1 MIPALLCEVFM
12 LNLTNSE
19 LVQLIDENIHHKRNR
34 KILKRRLIDGVTY
47 EALAEEFEMS
57 VRGIKKLVYREQERL
72 RDIAEK

>member
-1 MIPALLCEVFM
+1 M

-34 KILKRRLIDGVTY
+34 RILKRRLIDGVTY
-47 EALAEEFEMS
+47 EALAEEFDMS
-57 VRGIKKLVYREQERL
+57 VRGIKKLVYRERDRL

>member
-1 MIPALLCEVFM
+1 M

-47 EALAEEFEMS
+47 EALAEEFDMS
-57 VRGIKKLVYREQERL
+57 VRGVKKLVYRAQDQL

>member
-1 MIPALLCEVFM
+1 M

-57 VRGIKKLVYREQERL
+57 VRGIKKLVYREQDRL

>member
-1 MIPALLCEVFM
+1 M

-47 EALAEEFEMS
+47 EALAEEFDMS
-57 VRGIKKLVYREQERL
+57 VRGIKKLVYREQDRL

>member
-1 MIPALLCEVFM
+1 M

-34 KILKRRLIDGVTY
+34 RILKRRLIDGVTY
-47 EALAEEFEMS
+47 EALAEEFDMS
-57 VRGIKKLVYREQERL
+57 VRGIKKLVYREQDRL